1 VRWNGALHGG
11 QVLKPEGYTAM
22 TTPRPLV
29 DGTQLTYAMGLSVDD
44 RAGHRM
50 ISHGGGINGYVSD
63 GRYFPDDGLI
73 IIVLQNST
81 GPQGAGTLA
90 EAFTNLILGPVPQAT
105 AVPFTGNLDAL
116 TGEYAGPARGTHLH
130 MTVSR
135 DGDALLVATR
145 GQPTPTR
152 PVHIGNGTWTNN
164 SGTEVTFVV
173 HGERATEMRLRQG
186 GGYYVLR
193 RAR

>member
-1 VRWNGALHGG
+1 
-11 QVLKPEGYTAM
+11 
-22 TTPRPLV
+22 
-29 DGTQLTYAMGLSVDD
+29 
-44 RAGHRM
+44 
-50 ISHGGGINGYVSD
+50 
-63 GRYFPDDGLI
+63 
-73 IIVLQNST
+73 
-81 GPQGAGTLA
+81 
-90 EAFTNLILGPVPQAT
+90 
-105 AVPFTGNLDAL
+105 
-116 TGEYAGPARGTHLH
+116 